1 MKKPSTITIFHGVLF
16 GTILLCMIYSKLFT
30 KSDVPRELWELVVV
44 LVIAI
49 VIYKVARNEKFN
61 TQLASR

>member
-1 MKKPSTITIFHGVLF
+1 MEKPNTITIFHGILF
-16 GTILLCMIYSKLFT
+16 GTILLCILYSKFLT

-49 VIYKVARNEKFN
+49 AIYKVARNEKFN